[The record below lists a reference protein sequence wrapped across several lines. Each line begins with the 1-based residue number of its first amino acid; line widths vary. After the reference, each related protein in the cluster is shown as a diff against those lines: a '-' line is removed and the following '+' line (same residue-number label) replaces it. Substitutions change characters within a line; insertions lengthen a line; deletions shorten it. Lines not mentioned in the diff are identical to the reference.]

1 MILISPVFS
10 KSTSVILEASFFAYI
25 PTDFFVFT
33 LISFVFFTLAF
44 FPASACAN
52 IPIND
57 SFIIEPSALPKLIVP
72 EFLALSDVPLFFA
85 NIPTASLFSK
95 VIVPVDV
102 FSPVPLPFPAPL
114 SRTKIPTPFS
124 AVTLIVL
131 LFLTVPESSPNIP
144 KDSFPLTFIVS
155 LLSAIELVSFDN
167 IPIPFSPDKVIVLLF
182 VILEAFCPNI
192 PIDSLLFTL
201 IFPVFIPVALLA
213 KIPIFF
219 SLVADED
226 VKLIVPVFSANTF
239 SFPTAVDSFT
249 TIIPAE
255 FLVLILISFLLVN
268 DNLAVEAV
276 TADFTFPNIPADVSS
291 LTVIVPVVSF
301 NPETVPPLASSISAK
316 IPADVF
322 FSVVTVPL
330 FVAFEVP
337 FLTYI
342 PADIS
347 SFVVI
352 ELSFSMLALSP
363 NIPADVF
370 FSVIIVPLFVA
381 FKLELE
387 YIPTDS
393 SSFVIIFPVVSFN
406 KVELFFPNIPVA
418 FLPFKV
424 IIFLLVTVELS
435 PAIPTIYSLLVP
447 VIFPSFVNCEFAS
460 PYIPVE

>member
-1 MILISPVFS
+1 M
-10 KSTSVILEASFFAYI
+10 
-25 PTDFFVFT
+25 
-33 LISFVFFTLAF
+33 
-44 FPASACAN
+44 
-52 IPIND
+52 
-57 SFIIEPSALPKLIVP
+57 
-72 EFLALSDVPLFFA
+72 
-85 NIPTASLFSK
+85 
-95 VIVPVDV
+95 
-102 FSPVPLPFPAPL
+102 
-114 SRTKIPTPFS
+114 
-124 AVTLIVL
+124 
-131 LFLTVPESSPNIP
+131 
-144 KDSFPLTFIVS
+144 TFIVS
-155 LLSAIELVSFDN
+155 LLSAVEFVSFAN

-201 IFPVFIPVALLA
+201 ILPVFIPVALSA
-213 KIPIFF
+213 RIPIFF
-219 SLVADED
+219 SFVADET
-226 VKLIVPVFSANTF
+226 VKLIVPVFSADTF
-239 SFPTAVDSFT
+239 PFPTAVDSFT

-276 TADFTFPNIPADVSS
+276 TVDFTFPNIPADVLS
-291 LTVIVPVVSF
+291 LTVIVPAVSF
-301 NPETVPPLASSISAK
+301 VAETVPPVASSISAK
-316 IPADVF
+316 IPADVS
-322 FSVVTVPL
+322 FSVVIVPL
-330 FVAFEVP
+330 FVAIEFP

-342 PADIS
+342 PADVS

-370 FSVIIVPLFVA
+370 FSVVIAPLFVA
-381 FKLELE
+381 VEFKLE

-393 SSFVIIFPVVSFN
+393 SSFAIIFPAVSFN
-406 KVELFFPNIPVA
+406 KVELFFPNTPVA

-424 IIFLLVTVELS
+424 TIFLLVTVELS